1 MPNSNVSRTTPETQE
16 ESDGGH
22 SGQTSTAPWIPPGGT
37 LGELVTAAW
46 KRAGAS
52 AAPIGDAVATRPVS
66 FAAALRCKTVAV
78 IAEVKRGSP
87 SKGAINPT
95 MDCARQAI
103 AYAAGGAAAV
113 SVLTEPD
120 RFGGNLTDI
129 VSVRSVTGLPLLR
142 KDFLVAESQLAEAVL
157 AGASAALLIV
167 RAIEPGRLA
176 PLARFADGIGL
187 EILFEIRDETELS
200 RALDAGATI
209 IGVNNRN
216 LETLVIDSTTVER
229 ILPLIPQHCIAIAES
244 GYATR
249 EQVAAAGRA
258 GADAVLIGSSFSASA
273 DPAEA
278 VRAMTGVAKVGRD

>member
-16 ESDGGH
+16 ESDGEH
-22 SGQTSTAPWIPPGGT
+22 RGQTSQAQWNPPGGT

-46 KRAGAS
+46 KRAGSNEAS
-52 AAPIGDAVATRPVS
+52 IADPAVARPAS
-66 FAAALRCKTVAV
+66 FADALRRSTVAV
-78 IAEVKRGSP
+78 IAEVKRSSP
-87 SKGAINPT
+87 SKGPINPT
-95 MDCARQAI
+95 MNCARQAA
-103 AYAAGGAAAV
+103 AYVTGGAAAI

-120 RFGGNLTDI
+120 RFGGSLTDLASI
-129 VSVRSVTGLPLLR
+129 RSATALPLLR
-142 KDFLVAESQLAEAVL
+142 KDFLVAESQLADAVS

-167 RAIEPGRLA
+167 RAIEPRRLA

-216 LETLVIDSTTVER
+216 LETLVIDSTTVQR
-229 ILPLIPQHCIAIAES
+229 ILPLIPRHCIAVAES

-249 EQVAAAGRA
+249 EQVAAAGNA
-258 GADAVLIGSSFSASA
+258 GADAVLVGSSFSASV
-273 DPAEA
+273 DPADA
-278 VRAMTGVAKVGRD
+278 VRAMTGVAKVSRD